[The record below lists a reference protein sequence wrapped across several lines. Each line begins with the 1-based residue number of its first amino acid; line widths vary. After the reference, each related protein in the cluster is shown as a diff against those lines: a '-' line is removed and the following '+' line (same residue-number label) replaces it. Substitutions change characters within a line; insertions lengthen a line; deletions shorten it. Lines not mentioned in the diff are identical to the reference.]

1 MRSAESLAE
10 RPCTKADYG
19 EANGDPCTQ
28 CGRKPWHHPAPTLGD
43 FAIGDPK
50 YRCFRV
56 IGRDGQHR
64 FCGEVGAVGVCL
76 PTSSLALGFPSTDD
90 SIHYGSGDYGWLCW
104 NHWCELAERRYY
116 AAMRVRDLGVITGY
130 VPMAAT
136 KAGSLLTIPGS
147 NP

>member
-19 EANGDPCTQ
+19 ESNNAPCTQ
-28 CGRKPWHHPAPTLGD
+28 CGRKPWHHPEPTLVGW
-43 FAIGDPK
+43 AARLPQYG
-50 YRCFRV
+50 CFRV
-56 IGRDGQHR
+56 ITRDGHPE
-64 FCGEVGAVGVCL
+64 FCMADGAVGVCL
-76 PTSSLALGFPSTDD
+76 PTYTPD
-90 SIHYGSGDYGWLCW
+90 SPHYGDYGWLCW
-104 NHWCELAERRYY
+104 SHWCELAERRYY
-116 AAMRVRDLGVITGY
+116 AAMRVRYLGVITGY